1 MTVSLGAL
9 LIVLASSV
17 AWAGVDTS
25 RKMLAGRI
33 RPVPL
38 IVLLTLASVP
48 PFGAWLAWEGM
59 PEIGRGY
66 WLPALTSLALN
77 VFSNLAFIHALRLS
91 PLSVTVPLLS
101 LTPVFTAV
109 MAIPL
114 LGERPAPLQLAGIL
128 LVVAGA
134 FVLHWPGKGQGK
146 EKGGIE
152 RGALW
157 VVAVAFAWSLTIPLD
172 KLAVESSNAPFHAT
186 ALCGG
191 VGLAVLTVLMGQ
203 GRLRELAN
211 VGRARGAFTL
221 CLVGSVVALA
231 LQFVAFQLVWVSLIE
246 TIKRGVGNLSALLM
260 GRVLFGEP
268 ITPRKVFAL
277 GTMAVGVALV
287 VR

>member
-25 RKMLAGRI
+25 RKMLAGRV

-38 IVLLTLASVP
+38 IVLLTLSSVP
-48 PFGAWLAWEGM
+48 LFGIWLVREGM
-59 PEIGRGY
+59 PAIGPGY

-101 LTPVFTAV
+101 LTPVFAAG

-114 LGERPAPLQLAGIL
+114 LGERPAPVQIVGIL

-134 FVLHWPGKGQGK
+134 FVLHWPGK
-146 EKGGIE
+146 EKLE

-157 VVAVAFAWSLTIPLD
+157 AVAVSFAWSLTIPLD

-186 ALCGG
+186 ALCAG
-191 VGLAVLTVLMGQ
+191 VGLAVLVILMGQ
-203 GRLRELAN
+203 GRLRELAD
-211 VGRARGAFTL
+211 VGKARGAFAL
-221 CLVGSVVALA
+221 CLGGSVLALA
-231 LQFVAFQLVWVSLIE
+231 LQFIAFQLVWVSLIE

-260 GRVLFGEP
+260 GRFLFGEP
-268 ITPRKVFAL
+268 ITSRKLFAL
-277 GTMAVGVALV
+277 GLMAAGVALV